1 MCVKHTDMIKM
12 KIYLAAPLSQD
23 KRNDMSKAVQILRE
37 HKEFEVYAPVEHT
50 IPNAWDYPNNEWGL
64 MVFTED
70 IQAIQ
75 NCDFVVLLSYGRNST
90 AGANWEAGYAFG
102 IGKMVIVVEMLKDE
116 VMSLMVANGRYA
128 TVKGLDG
135 LRSYD
140 WNELPKSRT
149 DTEQK

>member
-1 MCVKHTDMIKM
+1 MRKM

-75 NCDFVVLLSYGRNST
+75 NSDYVVLLSYGRQAPT
-90 AGANWEAGYAFG
+90 AGATWEAGYAFG
-102 IGKMVIVVEMLKDE
+102 LGKMVIVVEMLKGE

-128 TVKGLDG
+128 TVKGLEG
-135 LRSYD
+135 LKDYD
-140 WNELPKSRT
+140 WDTMPKSRT
-149 DTEQK
+149 MTEQK

>member
-1 MCVKHTDMIKM
+1 M
-12 KIYLAAPLSQD
+12 KIYLAASLSND
-23 KRNDMSKAVQILRE
+23 KRNDMYDALKILRD
-37 HKEFEVYAPVEHT
+37 KGLDVYAPVEHT

-70 IQAIQ
+70 LQAIQ
-75 NCDFVVLLSYGRNST
+75 SCDVLVMLCYGRLST

-102 IGKMVIVVEMLKDE
+102 IGKKVVVVEMTSE

-128 TVKGLDG
+128 TVKGLG
-135 LRSYD
+135 SLRRYD
-140 WNELPKSRT
+140 FSTMPVART